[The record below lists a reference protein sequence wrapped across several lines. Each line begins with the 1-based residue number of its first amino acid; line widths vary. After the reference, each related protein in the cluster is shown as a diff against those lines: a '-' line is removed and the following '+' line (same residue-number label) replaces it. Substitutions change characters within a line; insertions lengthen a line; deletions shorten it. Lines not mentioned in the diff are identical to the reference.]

1 MRRKMEENKEE
12 LDKRREK
19 EEMKRIVRELFENL
33 KEKERKGQRELRV
46 KIQRMVW
53 DSKNGRS
60 TSIFERKKKQKGKKY
75 NCNI

>member
-33 KEKERKGQRELRV
+33 KGKERKGQRELRV
-46 KIQRMVW
+46 KIQRMV
-53 DSKNGRS
+53 
-60 TSIFERKKKQKGKKY
+60 
-75 NCNI
+75 